1 MSEYL
6 GLMSDGELYCAPEE
20 ERFVQFYKKNWAKMM
35 EQSYY
40 KSENIDWGHC
50 LRPRLVYWGFLA
62 GSQSSLLD
70 EQLDSIAKVAVCI
83 EFVHKASLLLDDF
96 IDKDTMRH
104 GEVSFYVSHGV
115 EKTVMFTIH
124 LLCMSLKEL
133 TDVFYKC
140 SLEGSFYYKSM
151 TSLIRT
157 LYNMSLGVLMELDL
171 SSLDLANV
179 EKIKEI
185 MDLETSSLIENSI
198 LLGYFLSGDNVLDVE
213 QTLEQIGSKIGF
225 AFQVLNDLE
234 PFCSQK
240 NEAHKGSQNTDV
252 SRNRKN
258 ICFPVL
264 MGLLSKRERVKVVDE
279 SDDYLIY
286 LFEKYNVKQ
295 ILIDDVH
302 NMLFGIQSELI
313 RLTPIIKRENWGN
326 LFMQFVAS
334 VISVFE
340 NRLN

>member
-6 GLMSDGELYCAPEE
+6 GILSDGELYCAPDEK
-20 ERFVQFYKKNWAKMM
+20 RFVQFYKMKWAEMM

-40 KSENIDWGHC
+40 KSENIDWGHR

-62 GSQSSLLD
+62 GSQPLPSD
-70 EQLDSIAKVAVCI
+70 EQLDSIAEVAVCV
-83 EFVHKASLLLDDF
+83 ELVHKASLLLDDF

-104 GEVSFYVSHGV
+104 GELSFYVTYGV
-115 EKTVMFTIH
+115 EKTVMYTIH
-124 LLCMSLKEL
+124 LLCMSLRKL

-140 SLEGSFYYKSM
+140 SLASSFYYKSM
-151 TSLIRT
+151 TSLIGT
-157 LYNMSLGVLMELDL
+157 LYNMSLGVLKELDL
-171 SSLDLANV
+171 TGADLADV

-185 MDLETSSLIENSI
+185 MDLETSSLIENSL
-198 LLGYFLSGDNVLDVE
+198 LLGYFLSGDNTPDIERV
-213 QTLEQIGSKIGF
+213 LEQIGTKLGF

-240 NEAHKGSQNTDV
+240 NEAHKGSKNTDI

-264 MGLLSKRERVKVVDE
+264 MELLSKREKEKAVTE
-279 SDDYLIY
+279 SDDYLIN

-295 ILIDDVH
+295 ILIEDVH
-302 NMLFGIQSELI
+302 NMIYGIHSDLI
-313 RLTPIIKRENWGN
+313 ELTPKIKRENWGY
-326 LFMQFVAS
+326 LFMRFVAS

-340 NRLN
+340 SRLN